1 MSSEERIGNLEVEMA
16 AVGQKLVS
24 TTDILDRLQN
34 TMEKQTEILS
44 NVLVIQEKQTTF
56 QLSLD
61 KASESL
67 SELDKRL
74 DGTEV
79 AQASVQG
86 WMKGIGAML
95 TVLLAVMA
103 FTISQNVARVDKIE
117 ADYYKPTIV
126 VTATK

>member
-117 ADYYKPTIV
+117 ADYYKPTLI
-126 VTATK
+126 ATSTK